1 MSEVNMDNQ
10 SSATMNLEQL
20 QQFVSSQVQQHTVPL
35 HNQVRDLENT
45 NQQLRTL
52 VSQLQVGQNIG
63 QQYNNELGGRVKAA
77 KPKTYNGSI
86 GSDPD
91 VWLFQFNQY
100 SDIAGVPINTRAKLA
115 ATYLEGKAAT
125 WWRNLVM
132 QTADHNADNITWEAF
147 QNELINMFKPVN
159 SKKIDRDKLAML
171 KQTNSVAKYNFH
183 FTQLCLEINDISES
197 EKLDKYVRGLKDR
210 IRVEVE
216 LAEPTTLAQAMSKAQ
231 RIDNIT
237 YQSRMGHNS
246 GHAPGAFSRYSN
258 AMELGVIDGNDS
270 MQHDETLNAIRNGS
284 GYPNK
289 AEFKNN
295 STQPKSRRFTPLQRL
310 SQEEFSYCQRNRLC
324 LKCKEPGHTARYCN
338 KPVKPLNLKAQ

>member
-1 MSEVNMDNQ
+1 MSEVNMDTQ
-10 SSATMNLEQL
+10 SSATMNLAQL
-20 QQFVSSQVQQHTVPL
+20 QQLISSQVQQHTTPL

-52 VSQLQVGQNIG
+52 VSQLQVGQNVG

-77 KPKTYNGSI
+77 KPKTYNGSV

-132 QTADHNADNITWEAF
+132 QTVDHNADNITWQAF

-159 SKKIDRDKLAML
+159 SKKIARDKLAVL
-171 KQTNSVAKYNFH
+171 KQTNSVAKYNFD

-197 EKLDKYVRGLKDR
+197 EKLDKYIRGLKDR
-210 IRVEVE
+210 VRVEVE
-216 LAEPTTLAQAMSKAQ
+216 LAEPTALAQAMSKAQ

-237 YQSRMGHNS
+237 YQSRMAHNN
-246 GHAPGAFSRYSN
+246 AYTPGAFNRDSN
-258 AMELGVIDGNDS
+258 AMDLSVI
-270 MQHDETLNAIRNGS
+270 S
-284 GYPNK
+284 G
-289 AEFKNN
+289 
-295 STQPKSRRFTPLQRL
+295 
-310 SQEEFSYCQRNRLC
+310 
-324 LKCKEPGHTARYCN
+324 TAW
-338 KPVKPLNLKAQ
+338 

>member
-1 MSEVNMDNQ
+1 MDNQ

-20 QQFVSSQVQQHTVPL
+20 QQLISSQVQQHTTPL

-86 GSDPD
+86 ASDPD
-91 VWLFQFNQY
+91 VWWFQFNQY

-132 QTADHNADNITWEAF
+132 QTVDHNADNITWQAF

-159 SKKIDRDKLAML
+159 SKKIARDKLAVL
-171 KQTNSVAKYNFH
+171 K
-183 FTQLCLEINDISES
+183 
-197 EKLDKYVRGLKDR
+197 
-210 IRVEVE
+210 
-216 LAEPTTLAQAMSKAQ
+216 
-231 RIDNIT
+231 
-237 YQSRMGHNS
+237 
-246 GHAPGAFSRYSN
+246 
-258 AMELGVIDGNDS
+258 
-270 MQHDETLNAIRNGS
+270 
-284 GYPNK
+284 
-289 AEFKNN
+289 
-295 STQPKSRRFTPLQRL
+295 
-310 SQEEFSYCQRNRLC
+310 
-324 LKCKEPGHTARYCN
+324 
-338 KPVKPLNLKAQ
+338 